1 MRADIKTLL
10 LAIAAAA
17 VIMLQGCSVTPTTVT
32 KTEAATPT
40 ANLPMPGPTAGAIY
54 SVAAYR
60 PIFEGRRASR
70 VGDILT
76 INFVENVSAT
86 TAGTGNLDKKG
97 TGTST
102 FTNAAGNTVEP
113 TYNMSNEAKNE
124 ITNSGSNSNSFTGS
138 MTASVIEVR
147 QNGNLVVSGE
157 KQVALDA
164 CVEFV
169 RFSGVVNPYMIT
181 NDNAVASNT
190 IADARIEYRTNST
203 FDLANIV
210 KKFNR
215 MFQSLVPG

>member
-1 MRADIKTLL
+1 
-10 LAIAAAA
+10 
-17 VIMLQGCSVTPTTVT
+17 
-32 KTEAATPT
+32 
-40 ANLPMPGPTAGAIY
+40 
-54 SVAAYR
+54 
-60 PIFEGRRASR
+60 
-70 VGDILT
+70 
-76 INFVENVSAT
+76 
-86 TAGTGNLDKKG
+86 
-97 TGTST
+97 
-102 FTNAAGNTVEP
+102 
-113 TYNMSNEAKNE
+113 
-124 ITNSGSNSNSFTGS
+124 

-164 CVEFV
+164 GVEFV
-169 RFSGVVNPYMIT
+169 RFSGIVNPYMIT